1 MSEGKASWLQEY
13 LKQLKKP
20 STDIYKINN
29 LTSAFTNTYNNTR
42 CPSCCTSP
50 CKCNLQCARQN
61 LRANG
66 RTLLPCGR
74 TLGRTP
80 STSSLEPGKPAI
92 GFFSQAAVLPEVAE
106 HVREA
111 REDMTNGRT

>member
-1 MSEGKASWLQEY
+1 M
-13 LKQLKKP
+13 
-20 STDIYKINN
+20 
-29 LTSAFTNTYNNTR
+29 R
-42 CPSCCTSP
+42 SP
-50 CKCNLQCARQN
+50 CPQIALTAVLSARKVRRREGGAPLHYVEGNDQLVDTQDHFTRTVEPLRQCARQN

-80 STSSLEPGKPAI
+80 STLSLDPGKPAI
-92 GFFSQAAVLPEVAE
+92 GFFSRAAILPEVAE